1 MLHAPGLADR
11 QVLGRCCDIDPLE
24 CRQRGR
30 PPPSDLKS
38 PVDAQSPRAW
48 HPGGSLKT
56 CFRSGHKTGTWQQ
69 ALSCPE
75 CAICR
80 LSASRASSC
89 TSQPFLINYPRAI
102 KEPFQT
108 LRTCAQ
114 LLQLCKTLCNP
125 VDCSPSGSSIR
136 GILRVRILEWVAG
149 LPWRLRQ

>member
-56 CFRSGHKTGTWQQ
+56 CFRSGHQTGTWQQ

-125 VDCSPSGSSIR
+125 VDCSPSGSSIH
-136 GILRVRILEWVAG
+136 GILQVRILEWVAG
-149 LPWRLRQ
+149 FPWRLR